1 MKLYETLEL
10 QPRATAAQIRSAY
23 RRLAAVYHPDKN
35 PTGEQRFHEISHAY
49 KILSDPDRKARY
61 DRTGRD
67 DDVKVTPAVIQG
79 MVEQTVIAVIMA
91 ERPDGSTDDPTW
103 EDIKS
108 KILRTIR
115 DNRREPQL
123 NLKQSRKRLS
133 RLDNLAKR
141 FKSKTDADPVGD
153 AFAAHR
159 KRLVLEVNKWEDALE
174 LSHKVEEAF
183 AAYDYLTGDIVE
195 PESEGQVN
203 PGSTARISGTRFI
216 PDLTSSG

>member
-35 PTGEQRFHEISHAY
+35 PAGEQRFHEISHAY